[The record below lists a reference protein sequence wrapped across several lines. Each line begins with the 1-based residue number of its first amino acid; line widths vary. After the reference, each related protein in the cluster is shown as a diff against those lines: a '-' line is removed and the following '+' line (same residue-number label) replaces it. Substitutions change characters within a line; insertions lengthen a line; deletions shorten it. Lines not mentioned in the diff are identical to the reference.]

1 MFALLIQL
9 PAANHYDTI
18 TVLELVG
25 VLLLFILSTATG
37 LEKVYGW
44 FTGGVKK
51 KDAAVEQR
59 FAAIEEKQRLH
70 SAEQLNQHN
79 TLHEYE
85 RERER
90 LAGGFRAEITAL
102 QKSVLALEAMP
113 GRVNTLEA
121 KLDNLTT
128 QITDLKTGQHQLK
141 QEMREDMRLNKNEVL
156 DAIKGLRPNP

>member
-1 MFALLIQL
+1 MFALLLQLL
-9 PAANHYDTI
+9 PAHHYDAA

-25 VLLLFILSTATG
+25 VLLLFIISAATG

-44 FTGGVKK
+44 LTGGAKK
-51 KDAAVEQR
+51 KEAAVAER
-59 FAAIEEKQRLH
+59 FATLEEKQRLH
-70 SAEQLNQHN
+70 SVEQLNQHN

-90 LAGGFRAEITAL
+90 LASGFRSEITAL
-102 QKSVLALEAMP
+102 QKSVVALEAMP

-141 QEMREDMRLNKNEVL
+141 QEMREDMRVNKNEVL
-156 DAIKGLRPNP
+156 DAIKNLRS